1 MEGWTMEERFFASF
15 IHCFFIA
22 FGVVIGGAII
32 GSAGAFFTGESPM
45 TAMNRLA
52 QSLKI
57 WAIVCAIGGTF
68 DAIENFQKGFL
79 DGSTLDLFKQLMF
92 IISSMVGV
100 KAGIQIITWI
110 TNEDVF

>member
-1 MEGWTMEERFFASF
+1 MEERFIVSF

-22 FGVVIGGAII
+22 FGVIVGGTVIGSI
-32 GSAGAFFTGESPM
+32 GAFLTGEAPI
-45 TAMNRLA
+45 TAMNRIA

-57 WAIVCAIGGTF
+57 WAIVAAIGGTF

-92 IISSMVGV
+92 IISAMVGV
-100 KAGIQIITWI
+100 KAGILLIHWI
-110 TNEDVF
+110 TNEEVS